1 MDTVTIQGQ
10 TYPKRSPL
18 VVLGLVLI
26 TIGIYGFYWYY
37 KVNEEIKRYTGDQTI
52 SPSRSLLAVIPGFLL
67 IVPPFIAYYNT
78 ANHIVRMQEQRG
90 IGSQISPALVVILG
104 LVIWIG
110 MAAYV
115 QEHLNRVW
123 ESAAAGSTGLQAP
136 PPPPANPPDQPPPP
150 PAG

>member
-1 MDTVTIQGQ
+1 VAESVMIQGQ
-10 TYPKRSPL
+10 TYLKRNPL
-18 VVLGLVLI
+18 GVLGLSFI
-26 TIGIYGFYWYY
+26 TLGIYGLYWYY
-37 KVNEEIKRYTGDQTI
+37 KVNQEIQRYTGDQTI

-78 ANHIVRMQEQRG
+78 SNHIVQMQQQRG
-90 IGSQISPALVVILG
+90 IASQISPALVVILA

-123 ESAAAGSTGLQAP
+123 DSASASGVQPAA
-136 PPPPANPPDQPPPP
+136 QPPPP
-150 PAG
+150 PPPPG

>member
-1 MDTVTIQGQ
+1 MEMETVTIQGQ

-18 VVLGLVLI
+18 VVLGLVLV

-37 KVNEEIKRYTGDQTI
+37 KVNEEIKRYTGDETI
-52 SPSRSLLAVIPGFLL
+52 SPSRSLFAVIPGFLL

-90 IGSQISPALVVILG
+90 LGSQISPALVVILG

-123 ESAAAGSTGLQAP
+123 ESASAGSSGLQAP
-136 PPPPANPPDQPPPP
+136 PPPPTQPPPA
-150 PAG
+150 AG